1 MLGVEIM
8 SDDENNKIWT
18 KIFFAVVK
26 TVPSMLID
34 AELSKQEALAQKEQ
48 RSNDLELIRLGK
60 SIKKIVDSSLD
71 QLIINY

>member
-1 MLGVEIM
+1 M
-8 SDDENNKIWT
+8 SDNEDNKIWE
-18 KIFFAVVK
+18 KIFFTIAK

-48 RSNDLELIRLGK
+48 RFNDLELIRLGK
-60 SIKKIVDSSLD
+60 CIKKTVDSTLD

>member
-1 MLGVEIM
+1 M
-8 SDDENNKIWT
+8 SDDDNKIWT
-18 KIFFAVVK
+18 KIFFTIVK

-60 SIKKIVDSSLD
+60 GIKKIVDSSLD
-71 QLIINY
+71 QSIINY

>member
-1 MLGVEIM
+1 M

-48 RSNDLELIRLGK
+48 RFNDLDLIRLGK
-60 SIKKIVDSSLD
+60 SIKKTADSALD